1 VKVGDLVRLRPHHYD
16 RYGNWLTGEAA
27 EKIDNSFGIIID
39 ATPLYYFVKW
49 FDNPLYGNENSIA
62 CREEEIEVVSESR

>member
-1 VKVGDLVRLRPHHYD
+1 LS
-16 RYGNWLTGEAA
+16 GEAA